1 VLWAIGDALAAGA
14 VDRHAGMDYR
24 HIKTFSPRTKLGKNI
39 YGRVVSRWN
48 ELSLPS
54 KPPEITVFETEITV
68 FETEN
73 RERMSDG
80 E

>member
-1 VLWAIGDALAAGA
+1 LATRSRPAQSIDTHGLPA
-14 VDRHAGMDYR
+14 HE
-24 HIKTFSPRTKLGKNI
+24 TFSPRTKLDKNI

-48 ELSLPS
+48 DLSLPS

>member
-1 VLWAIGDALAAGA
+1 MGDWRRARGRRSRSTRGHGLPA
-14 VDRHAGMDYR
+14 H
-24 HIKTFSPRTKLGKNI
+24 KTFSPRTKLDKNI

-48 ELSLPS
+48 DLSLPS